1 MCPIVEFDENPYL
14 AARAILQK
22 RIDRGAAALL
32 RLRHFHHGAKLR
44 RQGRETRILL
54 SLFLDEVDG
63 AQRLVANQQ
72 LRCFVDPVPPNP
84 SF

>member
-1 MCPIVEFDENPYL
+1 MVEFDENPYL
-14 AARAILQK
+14 TARAILQK

-44 RQGRETRILL
+44 RQGCGTRILL
-54 SLFLDEVDG
+54 RLFLDEGDG

-72 LRCFVDPVPPNP
+72 LRCFIDPVPPTP
-84 SF
+84 SI

>member
-1 MCPIVEFDENPYL
+1 MVEFDENAYL
-14 AARAILQK
+14 TARAILQK
-22 RIDRGAAALL
+22 RIDRSAAALL

-54 SLFLDEVDG
+54 SLFFDEGDG
-63 AQRLVANQQ
+63 AQRLVANQN
-72 LRCFVDPVPPNP
+72 LRCFVDPAPPTP